1 VRALALNTALLE
13 TAEAAAAVARLADAT
28 GLPVVDP
35 VRQGG
40 DVLLDAVLAVT
51 ASATPG
57 GDPVPSTLKS
67 G

>member
-13 TAEAAAAVARLADAT
+13 AAEAAAVAARLADAT

-40 DVLLDAVLAVT
+40 DALLDAVLAAT
-51 ASATPG
+51 PSATPG
-57 GDPVPSTLKS
+57 GGPAPSTLKS
-67 G
+67 D